1 MKLGLC
7 VLGCGSF
14 ARVFAESLS
23 DARDQVELCFA
34 SRDYARAQSYSAEF
48 GGAGAFGSYN
58 DAVSDPRVD
67 AVYICTPHDLHLEH
81 ARLAAAAKKH
91 ILVEK
96 PLARTVQEGRAII
109 AAAADAGVTLMVA
122 ENYRFLAP
130 VQEAKRIIDSGSL
143 GQVRLIQLHEEHP
156 FEPGSWRND
165 RERNGGGVFIDGGI
179 HKTSVLTYLTGRPT
193 QVYAVQVQP
202 GTPGLE
208 AEDGMV
214 VTTRSAE
221 GVVGVVNHTW
231 SISKPV
237 QRPRVS
243 VTGTLGNLNFELGRP
258 WLNIEYGDAQETR
271 QFNADHR
278 GIMAMVLEFRR
289 SIFEKSEPS
298 MTGEDGLNDLDLVLK
313 AYESAESGLPVDL
326 NWVKS
331 RAES

>member
-14 ARVFAESLS
+14 ARIFAEFLLGG
-23 DARDQVELCFA
+23 RDEVELYFA
-34 SRDYARAQSYSAEF
+34 SRDYARAQAYSAEL
-48 GGAGAFGSYN
+48 GGEGAFGSYEE
-58 DAVSDPRVD
+58 AVSDPRVE

-96 PLARTVQEGRAII
+96 PLARTLQEGRAII
-109 AAAADAGVTLMVA
+109 TAAADAGKTLMVA

-130 VQEAKRIIDSGSL
+130 VQEAKRIIDSGAL

-165 RERNGGGVFIDGGI
+165 RTRNGGGVFIDGGI
-179 HKTSVLTYLTGRPT
+179 HKTSVLAYLTGRPT
-193 QVYAVQVQP
+193 QVYAMRVLP
-202 GTPGLE
+202 GTPGLA

-221 GVVGVVNHTW
+221 GLVGIVNHTL
-231 SISKPV
+231 SIRKPV
-237 QRPRVS
+237 QRPRVT

-258 WLNIEYGDAQETR
+258 WLNIEYGDTQETR
-271 QFNADHR
+271 QFDDDHR
-278 GIMAMVLEFRR
+278 GIVAMVLEFRR
-289 SIFEKSEPS
+289 CILDKSQPA
-298 MTGEDGLNDLDLVLK
+298 MTGEEGLNDLDLVLK

-326 NWVKS
+326 NG
-331 RAES
+331 A